1 MTFDELMA
9 KIEAAWTEL
18 EDEIISTLPSPALPG
33 MRAYR
38 PHFPICFTAS
48 DSELHG
54 IYPQAALFSS
64 PKGTNMTVGGWIFT
78 LGTPT
83 RRGTVLWAE
92 IAPHLDTLMRLAQ
105 IAVDERS
112 VHYLSFPLAHNSGVP
127 GRREI
132 IATETLAQANSWFLR
147 FNVRKS
153 LAMMWPER
161 HELIGHSILNSGN
174 ALPDA
179 DYVNPYAPE
188 YLQ

>member
-1 MTFDELMA
+1 MTFDELML

-18 EDEIISTLPSPALPG
+18 EDEVISAFPSPALPG
-33 MRAYR
+33 MRVYR
-38 PHFPICFTAS
+38 PHFPVCFTAA

-64 PKGTNMTVGGWIFT
+64 AKGTNMTVGGWIFT

-83 RRGTVLWAE
+83 HRGTVLWDE

-105 IAVDERS
+105 IAVNDGS
-112 VHYLSFPLAHNSGVP
+112 VHYLSFPLAHGSGTS

-132 IATETLAQANSWFLR
+132 APTESVDQANSF
-147 FNVRKS
+147 FVPSVRKA

-161 HELIGHSILNSGN
+161 HELIGHSALNSGN
-174 ALPDA
+174 TMPDA
-179 DYVNPYAPE
+179 DYVNPYEPE
-188 YLQ
+188 YLA